1 MFNQIIQHKGKIM
14 RSRIDKILLTILLI
28 AFLVSLY
35 LVFLW
40 VPQIKA
46 SNVSEQIAQKIFYYH
61 VPSAWLGFLA
71 FFIVFVA
78 SVAYLWKR
86 ERKYEL
92 ISVASAEIG
101 VLFITLVLITGPI
114 WAKPVWGIW
123 WTWDAR
129 LTSSLILWLIY
140 VAFLMLRRYLPDGSK
155 RANLSAVV
163 GILGFVDVPIVY
175 YSIRWWETQHPKAVM
190 ASSEGSLA
198 APMFIA
204 FMFTLATF
212 TLLYIFL
219 MKKRYQLLVLEDQ
232 VNKQFKEM
240 ELL

>member
-1 MFNQIIQHKGKIM
+1 M
-14 RSRIDKILLTILLI
+14 RSKIDKILLAILLI
-28 AFLVSLY
+28 AFLVSIY
-35 LVFLW
+35 LIFQW

-46 SNVSEQIAQKIFYYH
+46 SNPAEQIAQRIFYFH

-71 FFIVFVA
+71 FFVVFGG
-78 SVAYLWKR
+78 SVAYLATR
-86 ERKYEL
+86 NRKYEL

-123 WTWDAR
+123 WTWDVR

-140 VAFLMLRRYLPDGSK
+140 VAYLMLRRYLPDGSK

-163 GILGFVDVPIVY
+163 GIIGFIDVPIVY

-198 APMFIA
+198 APMFFT
-204 FMFTLATF
+204 FMFSLATF
-212 TLLYIFL
+212 TLLYVYLIR
-219 MKKRYQLLVLEDQ
+219 KRYQLLTLEDTL
-232 VNKQFKEM
+232 NKQFKEM
-240 ELL
+240 EIL

>member
-1 MFNQIIQHKGKIM
+1 MKSI
-14 RSRIDKILLTILLI
+14 IDKILLIVLFFAFFISIFLI
-28 AFLVSLY
+28 FS
-35 LVFLW
+35 W
-40 VPQIKA
+40 VPPIKA
-46 SNVSEQIAQKIFYYH
+46 SNLSEQVAQKIFYFH

-86 ERKYEL
+86 KRQYEL
-92 ISVASAEIG
+92 IAVASAEIG
-101 VLFITLVLITGPI
+101 ILFISLVLITGPI

-140 VAFLMLRRYLPDGSK
+140 IAYLMLRRYLPDGSK

-163 GILGFVDVPIVY
+163 GIIGFIDVPIVY

-190 ASSEGSLA
+190 ASSDGSLA
-198 APMFIA
+198 SPMF
-204 FMFTLATF
+204 FTLMFSLATF
-212 TLLYIFL
+212 TLLYIYL
-219 MKKRYQLLVLEDQ
+219 LKKRYQLLTLEDTI
-232 VNKQFKEM
+232 NKQFKEM
-240 ELL
+240 EIL

>member
-1 MFNQIIQHKGKIM
+1 MK
-14 RSRIDKILLTILLI
+14 STIDKILLVVLLI
-28 AFLVSLY
+28 AFLVCMY
-35 LVFLW
+35 LIFIW

-46 SNVSEQIAQKIFYYH
+46 SNASEQIAQKIFYFH

-71 FFIVFVA
+71 FFIVFIT
-78 SVAYLWKR
+78 SVGYLWKR
-86 ERKYEL
+86 DRRYEL
-92 ISVASAEIG
+92 IGVASAEIG
-101 VLFITLVLITGPI
+101 ALFITLVLLTGPI

-140 VAFLMLRRYLPDGSK
+140 VAYLMLRRYLPDGSK

-190 ASSEGSLA
+190 ASGEGSLA
-198 APMFIA
+198 QPMFIA
-204 FMFTLATF
+204 FMFSLATF
-212 TLLYIFL
+212 TVLYVYLLR
-219 MKKRYQLLVLEDQ
+219 KRYQLLVIEDSI
-232 VNKQFKEM
+232 NKQFKEM
-240 ELL
+240 EIL

>member
-1 MFNQIIQHKGKIM
+1 MK
-14 RSRIDKILLTILLI
+14 STIDKILLVTLLI
-28 AFLVSLY
+28 AFLVSMY
-35 LVFLW
+35 LIFIW

-46 SNVSEQIAQKIFYYH
+46 SNLAEQVAQKIFYFH

-78 SVAYLWKR
+78 SVGYLWKR
-86 ERKYEL
+86 DRRYEL
-92 ISVASAEIG
+92 VGVASAEIG
-101 VLFITLVLITGPI
+101 VLFISLVLLTGPI

-140 VAFLMLRRYLPDGSK
+140 IAYLMLRRYLPDGSK

-190 ASSEGSLA
+190 ANTEGSLA
-198 APMFIA
+198 QPMFIT
-204 FMFTLATF
+204 FMFALATF
-212 TLLYIFL
+212 TVLYVYLLR
-219 MKKRYQLLVLEDQ
+219 KRYQLLVIEDSI
-232 VNKQFKEM
+232 NKQFKEM
-240 ELL
+240 EIL

>member
-1 MFNQIIQHKGKIM
+1 M
-14 RSRIDKILLTILLI
+14 RSKIDKAILFVLFP
-28 AFLVSLY
+28 AFLTCMY
-35 LVFLW
+35 LIFQW

-46 SNVSEQIAQKIFYYH
+46 SNPAEQIAQRIFYFH

-71 FFIVFVA
+71 FFVVFCA
-78 SVAYLWKR
+78 SVAYLATR
-86 ERKYEL
+86 DRKYEL

-101 VLFITLVLITGPI
+101 VLFISLVLITGPI

-123 WTWDAR
+123 WTWDVR

-163 GILGFVDVPIVY
+163 GIIGFTDVPIVY

-198 APMFIA
+198 APMFFV
-204 FMFTLATF
+204 FMFSLATF
-212 TLLYIFL
+212 TLLYVYLIR
-219 MKKRYQLLVLEDQ
+219 KRYQLLKLEDI

-240 ELL
+240 EIL

>member
-1 MFNQIIQHKGKIM
+1 M
-14 RSRIDKILLTILLI
+14 RSKIDKIILIVLLI
-28 AFLVSLY
+28 AFLTSLY
-35 LVFLW
+35 LVFNW

-46 SNVSEQIAQKIFYYH
+46 SNQAEQIAQKIFYYH

-71 FFIVFVA
+71 FFVVFVC
-78 SVAYLWKR
+78 SVVYLWKR
-86 ERKYEL
+86 DRRYEL
-92 ISVASAEIG
+92 LSVASAEIG

-163 GILGFVDVPIVY
+163 GIIGFVDVPIVY

-198 APMFIA
+198 TPMFIT
-204 FMFTLATF
+204 FMFSLATF
-212 TLLYIFL
+212 TLLYGYL
-219 MKKRYQLLVLEDQ
+219 LKKRYELLVLEDA

-240 ELL
+240 EIL

>member
-1 MFNQIIQHKGKIM
+1 M
-14 RSRIDKILLTILLI
+14 RSIIDKTILLVLLF
-28 AFLVSLY
+28 AFLTSL
-35 LVFLW
+35 FLIFNW

-46 SNVSEQIAQKIFYYH
+46 SNSAEQIAQKIFYFH

-71 FFIVFVA
+71 FFVVFVA
-78 SVAYLWKR
+78 SIAYLATR
-86 ERKYEL
+86 DRRYEL

-101 VLFITLVLITGPI
+101 ILFITMVLITGPI

-163 GILGFVDVPIVY
+163 GIIGFIDVPIVY

-190 ASSEGSLA
+190 ASSDGSLA
-198 APMFIA
+198 APMFFT
-204 FMFTLATF
+204 FMFSLATF
-212 TLLYIFL
+212 TILYVYL
-219 MKKRYQLLVLEDQ
+219 MKKRYQLLQLEDTL
-232 VNKQFKEM
+232 NKQFKEM
-240 ELL
+240 EIL

>member
-1 MFNQIIQHKGKIM
+1 M
-14 RSRIDKILLTILLI
+14 RSKIDKIILIVLLL
-28 AFLVSLY
+28 AFLASVY
-35 LVFLW
+35 LIFQW
-40 VPQIKA
+40 VPPIKA
-46 SNVSEQIAQKIFYYH
+46 SNPAEQIAQRIFYFH

-71 FFIVFVA
+71 FFVVFIG
-78 SVAYLWKR
+78 SIAYLATR
-86 ERKYEL
+86 DRKYEL
-92 ISVASAEIG
+92 ITVASAEIG

-123 WTWDAR
+123 WTWDVR

-163 GILGFVDVPIVY
+163 GIIGFIDVPIVY

-198 APMFIA
+198 APMFFT
-204 FMFTLATF
+204 FMFSLATF
-212 TLLYIFL
+212 TLLYVYLIR
-219 MKKRYQLLVLEDQ
+219 KRYQLLTLEDSL
-232 VNKQFKEM
+232 NKQFKEM
-240 ELL
+240 EIL

>member
-1 MFNQIIQHKGKIM
+1 M
-14 RSRIDKILLTILLI
+14 RSKIDKTILIILLG
-28 AFLVSLY
+28 AFLISLY
-35 LVFLW
+35 LIFQW

-46 SNVSEQIAQKIFYYH
+46 SNSAEQIAQRIFYFH

-71 FFIVFVA
+71 FFVVFA
-78 SVAYLWKR
+78 GSVAYLATR
-86 ERKYEL
+86 NRKYEL
-92 ISVASAEIG
+92 ITVASAEIG

-123 WTWDAR
+123 WTWDVR

-163 GILGFVDVPIVY
+163 GIIGFIDVPIVY

-198 APMFIA
+198 APMFFT
-204 FMFTLATF
+204 FMFSLATF
-212 TLLYIFL
+212 TLLFVYLIR
-219 MKKRYQLLVLEDQ
+219 KRYQLLTLEDTL
-232 VNKQFKEM
+232 NKQFKEM
-240 ELL
+240 EIL

>member
-1 MFNQIIQHKGKIM
+1 M

>member
-1 MFNQIIQHKGKIM
+1 LVSF
-14 RSRIDKILLTILLI
+14 LT
-28 AFLVSLY
+28 SLY
-35 LVFLW
+35 LIFAW
-40 VPQIKA
+40 APQIKA
-46 SNVSEQIAQKIFYYH
+46 SNTAEQIAQKIFYYH

-71 FFIVFVA
+71 FFIVFLA

-86 ERKYEL
+86 DRRYEL

-101 VLFITLVLITGPI
+101 VLFITLVLVTGPI

-163 GILGFVDVPIVY
+163 GIIGFVDVPIVY

-190 ASSEGSLA
+190 ASGEGSLDGD
-198 APMFIA
+198 MFIA
-204 FMFTLATF
+204 FMFALATF
-212 TLLYIFL
+212 TLLYAYL
-219 MKKRYQLLVLEDQ
+219 LKKRYQLLVLEDA

-240 ELL
+240 EIL

>member
-1 MFNQIIQHKGKIM
+1 M
-14 RSRIDKILLTILLI
+14 RTKIDKILLVILLF
-28 AFLVSLY
+28 AFLASIY
-35 LVFLW
+35 LIFQW

-46 SNVSEQIAQKIFYYH
+46 SNPAEQIAQRIFYFH

-71 FFIVFVA
+71 FFIVFCS
-78 SVAYLWKR
+78 SVAYLATR
-86 ERKYEL
+86 QRKYEL

-163 GILGFVDVPIVY
+163 GIIGFIDVPIVY

-204 FMFTLATF
+204 FMFSLVTF
-212 TLLYIFL
+212 TLLYVYLIR
-219 MKKRYQLLVLEDQ
+219 KRFQLLALEDLI
-232 VNKQFKEM
+232 NKQFKEM
-240 ELL
+240 EIL

>member
-1 MFNQIIQHKGKIM
+1 MGVK
-14 RSRIDKILLTILLI
+14 IDKIILVLLLF
-28 AFLVSLY
+28 AFLTSLF
-35 LVFLW
+35 LVFNW
-40 VPQIKA
+40 VPQLKA
-46 SNVSEQIAQKIFYYH
+46 SNEAEQIAQKIFYYH

-71 FFIVFVA
+71 FFVVFLG
-78 SVAYLWKR
+78 SVAYLWTR

-101 VLFITLVLITGPI
+101 ILFITLVLVTGPI

-140 VAFLMLRRYLPDGSK
+140 VAYIMLRRYLPDGSK

-163 GILGFVDVPIVY
+163 GIIGFVDVPIVY
-175 YSIRWWETQHPKAVM
+175 YSIRWWETQHPSAIM

-198 APMFIA
+198 APMFFA

-212 TLLYIFL
+212 TILYVFL
-219 MKKRYQLLVLEDQ
+219 MRKRYQLLKLEDSI
-232 VNKQFKEM
+232 NKQFKEM
-240 ELL
+240 EIL

>member
-1 MFNQIIQHKGKIM
+1 MRFNF
-14 RSRIDKILLTILLI
+14 DKILLVILLLT
-28 AFLVSLY
+28 FLTSL
-35 LVFLW
+35 FLIFNW

-46 SNVSEQIAQKIFYYH
+46 SNEAEQIAQKIFYYH

-71 FFIVFVA
+71 FFVVFLG
-78 SVAYLWKR
+78 SVAYLWTR

-101 VLFITLVLITGPI
+101 ILFITLVLITGPI

-140 VAFLMLRRYLPDGSK
+140 MAYIMLRRYLPDGSK

-163 GILGFVDVPIVY
+163 GIIGFIDVPIVY
-175 YSIRWWETQHPKAVM
+175 YSIRWWETQHPKAIM
-190 ASSEGSLA
+190 ASSDGSLA
-198 APMFIA
+198 APMFFT
-204 FMFTLATF
+204 FMFSLATF
-212 TLLYIFL
+212 TILYVYL
-219 MKKRYQLLVLEDQ
+219 MRKRYQLLKLEDSI
-232 VNKQFKEM
+232 NKQFKEM
-240 ELL
+240 EIL

>member
-1 MFNQIIQHKGKIM
+1 M
-14 RSRIDKILLTILLI
+14 RPTIDKTLLI
-28 AFLVSLY
+28 VLLITFLTSI
-35 LVFLW
+35 FLIFNW

-46 SNVSEQIAQKIFYYH
+46 SNEAEQIAQKIFYFH
-61 VPSAWLGFLA
+61 VPSAWLGFMS
-71 FFIVFVA
+71 FFVVFVA
-78 SVAYLWKR
+78 SVAYLATRQRRW
-86 ERKYEL
+86 EL

-163 GILGFVDVPIVY
+163 GIIGFIDVPIVY
-175 YSIRWWETQHPKAVM
+175 YSIRWWETQHPNAVM
-190 ASSEGSLA
+190 ASGEGSLA
-198 APMFIA
+198 GPMFFT
-204 FMFTLATF
+204 FMFSLATF
-212 TLLYIFL
+212 TILYAYIL
-219 MKKRYQLLVLEDQ
+219 RKRYQLLELEDTL
-232 VNKQFKEM
+232 NKQFKEM
-240 ELL
+240 EIL